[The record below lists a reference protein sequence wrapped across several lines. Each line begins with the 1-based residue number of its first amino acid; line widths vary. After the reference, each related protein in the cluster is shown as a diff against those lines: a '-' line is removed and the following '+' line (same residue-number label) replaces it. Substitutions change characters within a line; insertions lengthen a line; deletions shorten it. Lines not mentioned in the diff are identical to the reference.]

1 MRGTPRRHSCGG
13 RGGGRQREL
22 RTGVRAAPRPNP
34 SLSLNLSLSL
44 TLILTLT
51 LTLTLTRYEPLLAGA
66 DAALRDEAV
75 AVARAAESVV
85 LICGLPS
92 SCESEGFDRTHLGLP
107 QQMVEL
113 IELTLTL
120 TLPLTPTLTL
130 TLTPTLTLT
139 RSS

>member
-85 LICGLPS
+85 RACGISLPPS
-92 SCESEGFDRTHLGLP
+92 P
-107 QQMVEL
+107 
-113 IELTLTL
+113 
-120 TLPLTPTLTL
+120 
-130 TLTPTLTLT
+130 
-139 RSS
+139 